1 MRILVKSL
9 PLRDAYLFLEQ
20 NNLKLEAEEIRAS
33 KDTYLK
39 YDSTLRR
46 AKIVV
51 LLKEKGIFEKFVD
64 EVWPDGITKTNF
76 YVNLYKRFV
85 NELSKQIEEEEN
97 EEDITMGDE
106 SNLQNFLL
114 KNIHVIEPDLIV
126 LEKEYALNM
135 PNGKNRFIDI
145 LAEDKN
151 KNLVIIELKVNRGH
165 ERVIGQ
171 VLLYR
176 NLLKRTHS
184 DKYIR
189 VIIVARNIS
198 NELKIATEGHDF
210 IELYNYDMTFV
221 VNRIND

>member
-1 MRILVKSL
+1 MVKSL
-9 PLRDAYLFLEQ
+9 PLREAYLFLER
-20 NNLKLEAEEIRAS
+20 NNLKLEAEEIRTS

-51 LLKEKGIFEKFVD
+51 LLKERDIFEKFVD
-64 EVWPDGITKTNF
+64 EVWPDGIAKTNF
-76 YVNLYKRFV
+76 YVNLYKRFS

-114 KNIHVIEPDLIV
+114 KNIQVIEPDFIV
-126 LEKEYALNM
+126 LEKEYTLNM
-135 PNGKNRFIDI
+135 PDGKNRFIDI

-176 NLLKRTHS
+176 NLLKITHS
-184 DKYIR
+184 DKHIR
-189 VIIVARNIS
+189 VIIIARSIS